1 MNITKTMA
9 EQTAN
14 KMVAPITKKIKELK
28 VQLNQIAYEAIIPT
42 IPQDV
47 LDCFKKHRS
56 YFMTPYDVYVCH
68 GDWKM
73 LIQDLPPFPGTKS
86 LYSNIQIGIDDME
99 RLRKLEAK
107 IKDIEKEKGK
117 TTQSII
123 ATLMSLR
130 TTKKVKEA
138 FPEAYKNMDEY
149 KNEKCT
155 AIALPIKDI
164 LFSLNKYIPT
174 PS

>member
-9 EQTAN
+9 EQTTN
-14 KMVAPITKKIKELK
+14 KMVEPITKKIKELK
-28 VQLNQIAYEAIIPT
+28 IQLNQIAYEAIIPT

-47 LDCFKKHRS
+47 LDCFKKHQS
-56 YFMTPYDVYVCH
+56 YFMTSYDVYVCH
-68 GDWKM
+68 GDWRM
-73 LIQDLPPFPGTKS
+73 QILGLPPFPKAKP
-86 LYSNIQIGIDDME
+86 LYSNIQIGIEDME
-99 RLRKLEAK
+99 RLRKLEAEIKK
-107 IKDIEKEKGK
+107 IEEEKVK

-130 TTKKVKEA
+130 TMKKVKEA

-149 KNEKCT
+149 RNEKCT
-155 AIALPIKDI
+155 AIVLPIKDI

-174 PS
+174 PN

>member
-14 KMVAPITKKIKELK
+14 KMVEPITKKIKELK
-28 VQLNQIAYEAIIPT
+28 NQLNQIAYEAIIPT

-68 GDWKM
+68 GNWKM
-73 LIQDLPPFPGTKS
+73 LVQGLPLFPGTKS
-86 LYSNIQIGIDDME
+86 LYPDIQIGIEDME
-99 RLRKLEAK
+99 RLRKLETE
-107 IKDIEKEKGK
+107 IKEIKEEKEK
-117 TTQSII
+117 TIQSIV

-130 TTKKVKEA
+130 TIKRVKEG
-138 FPEAYKNMDEY
+138 FPEAYKHMEEY
-149 KNEKCT
+149 SEEKCT

-164 LFSLNKYIPT
+164 LFSLNKYALT
-174 PS
+174 VN

>member
-14 KMVAPITKKIKELK
+14 KMVEPITKKIKGLEI
-28 VQLNQIAYEAIIPT
+28 QLNQIAYEAIIPT

-47 LDCFKKHRS
+47 LDCFKKHQS
-56 YFMTPYDVYVCH
+56 YFMIPYHIYICH
-68 GDWKM
+68 GNWK
-73 LIQDLPPFPGTKS
+73 IQVQGLPNFPAATS
-86 LYSNIQIGIDDME
+86 LYPDIQIGIEDME
-99 RLRKLEAK
+99 RLRKLEVEIK
-107 IKDIEKEKGK
+107 EIKDEREK

-130 TTKKVKEA
+130 TMKKVKEA

-155 AIALPIKDI
+155 TIALPIKDI

-174 PS
+174 PN

>member
-14 KMVAPITKKIKELK
+14 KMVEPITKKIKELK

-73 LIQDLPPFPGTKS
+73 LMQDLPPFPGTKS

-174 PS
+174 PN